1 MALYE
6 VYKRQYFTYMEIN
19 PLVVTDTAI
28 YILDFAA
35 KVGWFFLFKVPWHI
49 NPFLIYFSWI
59 QPRTISSKRKELI

>member
-35 KVGWFFLFKVPWHI
+35 KVGWFF
-49 NPFLIYFSWI
+49 YFIKFRDILTRGLRILVGFSRGLYL
-59 QPRTISSKRKELI
+59 PSGKS

>member
-35 KVGWFFLFKVPWHI
+35 KVGWFF
-49 NPFLIYFSWI
+49 YFI
-59 QPRTISSKRKELI
+59 KFRDILTHF